1 MEIILEILKHT
12 WYLWIILFVIPL
24 LVKIFKPKIKGVIG
38 EKSISMLMAT
48 LDKNK
53 YRIINDLRLKVDEMS
68 TQIDHVIISN
78 YGIFV
83 IETKNY
89 KGWIF
94 GKDYEDYWTQVIYK
108 EKHRFKN
115 PIKQNRYHIY
125 MLQKALRDYPD
136 LQYHSIV
143 VFMADAEL
151 KTNTNNGVMYPQEM
165 LRRIKGFDREVIDDR
180 VRDEILDYLVKNN
193 VK

>member
-12 WYLWIILFVIPL
+12 WYIWIILFI
-24 LVKIFKPKIKGVIG
+24 IFLIGIYKSKTKGFVG
-38 EKSISMLMAT
+38 EKSISMFLAT

-53 YRIINDLRLKVDEMS
+53 YRIINDLRLKVDGMS
-68 TQIDHVIISN
+68 TQIDHVIVSN

-94 GKDYEDYWTQVIYK
+94 GKEYEDYWTQVLYK
-108 EKHRFKN
+108 EKHSFKN
-115 PIKQNRYHIY
+115 PIKQNKYHIY

-143 VFMADAEL
+143 VFMADADL